1 MLGST
6 EPARSRSLE
15 PALELLLRIGGLAV
29 SFVLAAGTGL
39 LEALYTSLRVGESRA
54 WWSVLAAILGNA
66 FLVWFALFTARER
79 WAPVVPAV
87 TWTLVMIVASYRT
100 SEGDVLMA
108 ETNPMALGTMM
119 AGFATFV
126 IAWWALEIRRGPAR
140 H

>member
-1 MLGST
+1 MPDST
-6 EPARSRSLE
+6 EPAGTRSLDPVNE
-15 PALELLLRIGGLAV
+15 FLLRIGGLVV
-29 SFVLAAGTGL
+29 SVVLAAGTAL
-39 LEALYTSLRVGESRA
+39 LEALYTSSRVGESRA

-66 FLVWFALFTARER
+66 FLVWFARFTVGER

-87 TWTLVMIVASYRT
+87 TWTFVMLVASYRT
-100 SEGDVLMA
+100 SEGDLLMA

-126 IAWWALEIRRGPAR
+126 VAWWVLEMRRW